1 MLTKS
6 SAKMTIANEI
16 FARRAKKVL
25 IETAEGESLPPQYV
39 ASVLMNL
46 ESLGYGLSAELT
58 EDCGRM
64 TLEKLTD
71 FHNGLMESL
80 GKGKGAHKRFEPMYP
95 NFPQQVMDMSKARLY
110 LNAFMHYLT
119 DGRWSPKTEKKER
132 SPLADETEIKII
144 ERGSQEEF
152 ECLFRQLA
160 LANTSLSA
168 EDKHDL
174 RLFVELY
181 GNDVLRL
188 MPDEVP
194 NRENKAFLVAAL
206 ISSTVDG
213 SGHLSRFCT
222 TATDVLRVA
231 VAMSDGDVSLAE
243 PVKFRSYSRR
253 ERRALLQ
260 VLESQSNPTE
270 DMLRWKARWIRLGE
284 RLHPSEYKKRFPRCD
299 EAFDVLRNNRAVPR
313 FNSTLEKA
321 LEDKN
326 LDTLLTMLATRPGD
340 FARRLDHIL
349 RLEAR
354 SQNEVAAAFSTV
366 AMKVSTPVLLQV
378 MHHFKTRAEPRALRV
393 FFPKGEVAKAQGIL
407 NTLPKLPPELC
418 RTVFE
423 ICESTLISRFSKLPD
438 LGTCYVDPVLK
449 NYMVPFSQR
458 SASKAL
464 RTVTRGS
471 RLPLLTT
478 TDTLRFFI
486 WWKNG
491 LGRADIDLSAAVF
504 DTKFRYLDVLS
515 YYNLKNF
522 GGHHSGDIV
531 DAPNGASEF
540 IDISISKSKQLG
552 ARYVVMVLNSYTGQP
567 YCDLP
572 ECFAGWMSRKQA
584 DSGEIY
590 EPRTVSNK
598 FDIASNTKVAIPAIF
613 DLVEREVIW
622 ADMGLN
628 HNPGWF
634 NNVAGNLTGIQ
645 LTVQSL
651 VDIAKPNL
659 YDLLQLHVQARGQE
673 VQNPNDAVTVFSE
686 ENETPFHPERI
697 ASEFM
702 QN

>member
-1 MLTKS
+1 MLTNSPSKL
-6 SAKMTIANEI
+6 TLANQI
-16 FARRAKKVL
+16 FSRRAKKVL
-25 IETAEGESLPPQYV
+25 IEATEGESLPAQYV

-58 EDCGRM
+58 ADCGRM
-64 TLEKLTD
+64 TLEQLTD
-71 FHNGLMESL
+71 FHNGLMECLAKS
-80 GKGKGAHKRFEPMYP
+80 KGAHKRFEPMYP
-95 NFPQQVMDMSKARLY
+95 NFPRQVMDMSKARLY
-110 LNAFMHYLT
+110 LNAFAHYLT
-119 DGRWSPKTEKKER
+119 AGRFRPKTAKVER
-132 SPLADETEIKII
+132 PPLVEDTDVQII
-144 ERGSQEEF
+144 ERGTVEEF
-152 ECLFRQLA
+152 ESMFRQLA
-160 LANTSLSA
+160 SSNTSLSE
-168 EDKHDL
+168 EDKQDL
-174 RLFVELY
+174 QLFIELY

-188 MPDEVP
+188 LPDELP
-194 NRENKAFLVAAL
+194 NRENKAFLVASL
-206 ISSTVDG
+206 ISNTTDG
-213 SGHLSRFCT
+213 TGHLLRFCT

-243 PVKFRSYSRR
+243 PVKFRSCTRS

-260 VLESQSNPTE
+260 VLEAQANLTE
-270 DMLRWKARWIRLGE
+270 DMFRWKARWIRLGE
-284 RLHPSEYKKRFPRCD
+284 RLHPSEYSNRFPRCG

-313 FNSTLEKA
+313 FNSSVEKA
-321 LEDKN
+321 LEDK
-326 LDTLLTMLATRPGD
+326 DIAALLALLPTRPGD
-340 FARRLDHIL
+340 FARRLDHVL
-349 RLEAR
+349 RLDSTFQTRTA
-354 SQNEVAAAFSTV
+354 VAFSGV
-366 AMKVSTPVLLQV
+366 ATTVSTPVLLQV
-378 MHHFKTRAEPRALRV
+378 LHHFKTRAEPRALRV
-393 FFPKGEVAKAQGIL
+393 FFPKGEVAKAQGIP
-407 NTLPKLPPELC
+407 NKLPALPVELC
-418 RTVFE
+418 RTVVR
-423 ICESTLISRFSKLPD
+423 ICEQALIGRFSKLPD
-438 LGTCYVDPVLK
+438 LGSCYVDPVLK

-491 LGRADIDLSAAVF
+491 NGRADVDLSAAVF
-504 DTKFRYLDVLS
+504 DTKFNFLDVLS

-531 DAPNGASEF
+531 DAPIGASEF
-540 IDISISKSKQLG
+540 IDISISKSMQLD

-590 EPRTVSNK
+590 EPRTVDTK
-598 FDIASNTKVAIPAIF
+598 FDIAANTKVAIPAIF

-622 ADMGLN
+622 ADIGLKR
-628 HNPGWF
+628 NPGWF
-634 NNVAGNLTGIQ
+634 NNVEGNLAGIQ
-645 LTVQSL
+645 LTLRSL

-659 YDLLQLHVQARGQE
+659 YDLLLLHVQARGQE
-673 VQNPNDAVTVFSE
+673 VHDPMQAATVFSE

-697 ASEFM
+697 AAEFM